1 MDKRYITKYVT
12 TENARHVTAFVPET
26 KIRYRVIIKS
36 IIFEK
41 KTIKIAYTVIFI
53 PVLRYSH

>member
-26 KIRYRVIIKS
+26 KIRYRVILKS

-41 KTIKIAYTVIFI
+41 KND
-53 PVLRYSH
+53 